1 MILDFEK
8 LVYTSGAGLRAA
20 LITATSLWKRNV
32 SFAVCSQL
40 AVVREVW
47 QAFQMN
53 GFEKIVSIHGF
64 REHALAAVD
73 E

>member
-1 MILDFEK
+1 MILDFEN
-8 LVYTSGAGLRAA
+8 LVYISSAGLRAA
-20 LITATSLWKRNV
+20 LITATSLRKRNV
-32 SFAVCSQL
+32 SFAVCSPL

-47 QAFQMN
+47 QAFQMS
-53 GFEKIVSIHGF
+53 GFAKIVSIHGF